1 VPKTYQ
7 IVIDTNVLVSGLRS
21 NQGASYK
28 LLSILNDRRWQ
39 VNVSTALM
47 YEYEEILKDASKG
60 LELTLQDVDLAIAA
74 ICNIANFHPIFFL
87 WRPMLKDADDEF
99 LVDLAFK
106 AQADFIITYNQKD
119 LQAVE
124 KFGIQVVT
132 PKQFLQI
139 VGEIDT

>member
-1 VPKTYQ
+1 MYLS
-7 IVIDTNVLVSGLRS
+7 LVLRS

-139 VGEIDT
+139 VGEIDP

>member
-1 VPKTYQ
+1 MPKTYQ

-60 LELTLQDVDLAIAA
+60 LGLTLQDVDLAINA

-99 LVDLAFK
+99 LVDLAFN

-139 VGEIDT
+139 VGEIDP

>member
-1 VPKTYQ
+1 MPKSYQ

-21 NQGASYK
+21 SQGASYK

-60 LELTLQDVDLAIAA
+60 LGLTLQDVDLAIAA

-139 VGEIDT
+139 VGEIDP

>member
-1 VPKTYQ
+1 MPKTYQ

>member
-1 VPKTYQ
+1 MQHIYQ
-7 IVIDTNVLVSGLRS
+7 IVVDTNVLLSSLKS
-21 NQGASYK
+21 NAGASYK
-28 LLSILNDRRWQ
+28 LFSILNDRRWQ
-39 VNVSTALM
+39 VNVSTALL
-47 YEYEEILKDASKG
+47 YEYEEILKNASNDLG
-60 LELTLQDVDLAIAA
+60 LTLQEVDLAIAA

-99 LVDLAFK
+99 LSDLALK

-124 KFGIQVVT
+124 RFGIQVVT

-139 VGEIDT
+139 VGEIES